1 MRRSIS
7 IRCPGGVRFHA
18 GFERHGALWLPGG
31 IAYGTNLLAVHRD
44 PRGRLIKE
52 YDLGSGLVTNIG
64 VDLMANDFTI
74 AGAPTLKE
82 MNFHGC
88 GTGTTAAAAA
98 DYYLQTATAA
108 ASLTGSTNGYFTGT
122 QSFVSP
128 NIYKTAATFTYAA
141 SVAVTEWALL
151 MSNAA
156 NFTGTAT
163 STGNNTLTNTG
174 AAFTTT
180 GNALSGW
187 AVEASATAVNTPTT
201 TAWGLVLS
209 NTATVLTI
217 AGPSASSAWLTLA
230 NASAAVPSGTTAYV
244 VYPGMWDHKQFA
256 AINVNSGD
264 TIAFTYQLT
273 INSGG

>member
-7 IRCPGGVRFHA
+7 IPLPGGFRIHA

-31 IAYGTNLLAVHRD
+31 IAYGTNLSAIHRD
-44 PRGRLIKE
+44 PRGRLIKQ

-74 AGAPTLKE
+74 AGAPVLKQ

-88 GTGTTAAAAA
+88 GTGATAAAAA
-98 DYYLQTATAA
+98 DYYLQTAVAA
-108 ASLTGSTNGYFTGT
+108 ASLTCSKNGYFTGT

-128 NIYKTAATFTYAA
+128 NIYQTVATFTYAA
-141 SVAVTEWALL
+141 TLTITEWALL
-151 MSNAA
+151 MSNAV

-187 AVEASATAVNTPTT
+187 AVEANASAINTPTT
-201 TAWGLVLS
+201 TVWGLILS
-209 NTATVLTI
+209 NTATVLTL
-217 AGPSASSAWLTLA
+217 AGPSGGAWLTLA
-230 NASAAVPSGTTAYV
+230 NAVAANPTGTTAYV
-244 VYPGMWDHKQFA
+244 IYPGMFDHKQFTG
-256 AINVNSGD
+256 IGVNSGD
-264 TIAFTYQLT
+264 TIAFTYKLT